1 MARGHS
7 TCARTDYLPLLP
19 NWYSSDYW
27 IYRQVLSI
35 CRSDSWPVLSTG
47 YCRNTQFSSVAVL
60 LSETDPD
67 DVLRAASG
75 RRRHCPLRGMEL
87 RLDGRAP
94 LRDDL
99 VRTLLRA
106 DYLVLP

>member
-47 YCRNTQFSSVAVL
+47 YCRNTQFGSVAVL

-75 RRRHCPLRGMEL
+75 RLRHRPLRGMEL
-87 RLDGRAP
+87 RRDGLTCTTGDVVA
-94 LRDDL
+94 
-99 VRTLLRA
+99 
-106 DYLVLP
+106 VLPH